1 MVSLYLAVDGDDV
14 GRKIEFFI
22 VTDQMELL
30 SNFSHNFQSSML
42 WLAETLSDEF
52 NAKIIFNGGDSL
64 LARLQSDAISV
75 SRLES
80 LRIEFASFSK
90 ATLSFGIGDNSRQ
103 AYFALKLA
111 KATGKDRIEIFQEYT
126 SGETTTPCH
135 SKR

>member
-1 MVSLYLAVDGDDV
+1 MGSLYLAVDGDDV

-22 VTDQMELL
+22 VTDQMEQL

-90 ATLSFGIGDNSRQ
+90 TTLSFGIGDNSLQ

>member
-1 MVSLYLAVDGDDV
+1 MVSLYLAADGDDV
-14 GRKIEFFI
+14 GRKIELFI
-22 VTDQMELL
+22 VTDQIELL
-30 SNFSHNFQSSML
+30 SNFSHNFQSAML
-42 WLAETLSDEF
+42 WLAEALSDEF

-75 SRLES
+75 SRLEN
-80 LRIEFASFSK
+80 LRIEFANLSK

-111 KATGKDRIEIFQEYT
+111 KATGKNRIEIFQEYT
-126 SGETTTPCH
+126 SGETITPCH